1 MTITMPSAGPTN
13 QLVTILTDIQN
24 SYPSIVCPISG
35 TLSPSKAWISFTNPN
50 LEVTHSSITLPAD
63 LGTYTFTL
71 NVDSS
76 TWPALVTNQDYTF
89 TVII

>member
-1 MTITMPSAGPTN
+1 MPSAGPTN
-13 QLVTILTDIQN
+13 QGVTILTDIQN
-24 SYPSIVCPISG
+24 SYPSIICPISG
-35 TLSPSKAWISFTNPN
+35 NLSPSKAWISFTNPN
-50 LEVTHSSITLPAD
+50 LVVTHTSISLPAD